1 MVEHILYSSVALIAL
16 MAPLGELTIFLSV
29 VEGQSARQVRR
40 AAIKVAVGSYA
51 VLVVTLFAGTRI
63 LDVFGVSLPAFR
75 AAGGLVLIVI
85 GLQMLQGLTSPVL
98 MDPRQP
104 AEPEDRL
111 WVPLV
116 MPLIAGPAAMI
127 TVISL
132 SVRETVTASGLPVG
146 TLVAVTVASLSV
158 LLVLLFAVPL
168 QRAVRPRMAR
178 LFERFFGLVLVAIG
192 FQMGLTGIREFFL
205 TG

>member
-16 MAPLGELTIFLSV
+16 MAPLGELAIFLSIM
-29 VEGQSARQVRR
+29 ESQSARNIRQ
-40 AAIKVAVGSYA
+40 AALKVAVGSYA
-51 VLVVTLFAGTRI
+51 VLVITLFAGTRI

-85 GLQMLQGLTSPVL
+85 GLQMLQGLASPVL

-104 AEPEDRL
+104 TEPEDRL

-127 TVISL
+127 TVLSL
-132 SVRETVTASGLPVG
+132 SVRETAGDFRWPIG
-146 TLVAVTVASLSV
+146 TLVALTIASLAV
-158 LLVLLFAVPL
+158 LFILLFAVPL

-192 FQMGLTGIREFFL
+192 FQMGLTGIREFFMS
-205 TG
+205 G